1 MKSLSFVLV
10 LAPLVAGGAFGLGW
24 HYLDREKHPA
34 EETFEAFYWKLQK
47 RELSAASA
55 LVDPG
60 SEADLALSEERAQ
73 SAAGTAQAP
82 SARGFALDLDHESDG
97 ELAGR
102 PVIHLHGQATVR
114 VDPAGYA
121 SAFGV
126 AVPHEVE
133 ARMVEAD
140 GSWRVATY
148 RDIVLT
154 P

>member
-1 MKSLSFVLV
+1 MKSRSFVLV
-10 LAPLVAGGAFGLGW
+10 LAPLVASGALALGW
-24 HYLDREKHPA
+24 HFWNRGKHPA
-34 EETFEAFYWKLQK
+34 VESFETFYWKLQK
-47 RELSAASA
+47 GDLSAASA
-55 LVDPG
+55 LVEPG
-60 SEADLALSEERAQ
+60 SEAELALSAELAQ
-73 SAAGTAQAP
+73 IAVDPAPWGT
-82 SARGFALDLDHESDG
+82 ARGFALDIDHESDG

-102 PVIHLHGQATVR
+102 PVIRLHGQATVT
-114 VDPAGYA
+114 VDPAGYT

-148 RDIVLT
+148 RDVVLT